1 MENVAPLPKPR
12 LPTWQEAAELNSKRS
27 LTTSEERNAQAD
39 HLREMSRI
47 EAQKHAAA
55 TRRS

>member
-1 MENVAPLPKPR
+1 MDNAAPLPKPR

-27 LTTSEERNAQAD
+27 SRTSEEANAQAD
-39 HLREMSRI
+39 YLREMSRR
-47 EAQKHAAA
+47 AKQNRAAA